1 MMDEIMR
8 QEERIL
14 LKEPLNKSSAA
25 GKLIFFP
32 IHAEWKSGNTRS
44 IPLFS
49 ILLSEEK
56 SLADSSCRFNQSFP
70 YAVYLH
76 SHRQPFLIRCADYRA
91 IVPLSGQKRRD

>member
-32 IHAEWKSGNTRS
+32 IHAE
-44 IPLFS
+44 
-49 ILLSEEK
+49 
-56 SLADSSCRFNQSFP
+56 
-70 YAVYLH
+70 
-76 SHRQPFLIRCADYRA
+76 
-91 IVPLSGQKRRD
+91 

>member
-1 MMDEIMR
+1 MVDEIMR

-32 IHAEWKSGNTRS
+32 IHAEWKTGNTRS

-49 ILLSEEK
+49 ILLSEKK
-56 SLADSSCRFNQSFP
+56 SLAVSSCRFNQSFP
-70 YAVYLH
+70 NM
-76 SHRQPFLIRCADYRA
+76 IR
-91 IVPLSGQKRRD
+91 LLN